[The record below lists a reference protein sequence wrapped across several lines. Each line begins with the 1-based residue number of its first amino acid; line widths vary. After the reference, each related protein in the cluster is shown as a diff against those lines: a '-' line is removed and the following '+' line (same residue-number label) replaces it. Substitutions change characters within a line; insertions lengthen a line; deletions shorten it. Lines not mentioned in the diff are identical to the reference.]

1 MADTQPQPRPGR
13 ALTSLRVRFN
23 ETDMQGHVNFGHFL
37 FYFDVG
43 LMDYPQA
50 IGYDYQR
57 MLDEDFDM
65 LYAEAKVQYH
75 SRALWPETLDLYT
88 WVGHLGNKSLRFDFE
103 VLARADGREVATG
116 HIVAVIV
123 RRQSLACCRVPDT
136 FRAAIRDFQGK

>member
-1 MADTQPQPRPGR
+1 MPEPQPQSRPGT
-13 ALTSLRVRFN
+13 ALSTLQVRFN

-43 LMDYPQA
+43 LMDYMQA

-65 LYAEAKVQYH
+65 LYAEAKVQYR
-75 SRALWPETLDLYT
+75 SRAFWPETLDLYT

-103 VLARADGREVATG
+103 VLARADGRPVASG
-116 HIVAVIV
+116 HIVAVTV
-123 RRQSLACCRVPDT
+123 RRESLATCPVPET
-136 FRAAIRDFQGK
+136 FRAAIRAFQG